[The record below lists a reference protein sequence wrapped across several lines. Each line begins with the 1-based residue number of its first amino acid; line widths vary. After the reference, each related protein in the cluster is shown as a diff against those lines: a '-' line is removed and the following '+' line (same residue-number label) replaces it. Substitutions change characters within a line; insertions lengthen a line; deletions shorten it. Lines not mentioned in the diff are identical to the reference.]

1 MVDDQRVTMENIELV
16 DCNRKEIAIVFDV
29 EVNKC
34 LRHLRQLISEQ
45 VSDLMPSDE
54 YFFVHE
60 GMRVSEAKE
69 HELTVLQIALST
81 NFDELG
87 DSYTFPNVVITFD
100 KSSDSRDSKP
110 DIQDTEIL
118 QESAA
123 TSSRAPPRVS
133 KPISM
138 LSLRSPTSAELRGLK
153 IFTEDEIKKGK
164 GSQQTYR
171 EFWNKKIKEHA
182 KKQLFVK

>member
-1 MVDDQRVTMENIELV
+1 M
-16 DCNRKEIAIVFDV
+16 FDV

-54 YFFVHE
+54 
-60 GMRVSEAKE
+60 GMRVSEVKE

-123 TSSRAPPRVS
+123 TSSRAPRSSLTRVS
-133 KPISM
+133 KI
-138 LSLRSPTSAELRGLK
+138 RFRCC
-153 IFTEDEIKKGK
+153 
-164 GSQQTYR
+164 
-171 EFWNKKIKEHA
+171 H
-182 KKQLFVK
+182 